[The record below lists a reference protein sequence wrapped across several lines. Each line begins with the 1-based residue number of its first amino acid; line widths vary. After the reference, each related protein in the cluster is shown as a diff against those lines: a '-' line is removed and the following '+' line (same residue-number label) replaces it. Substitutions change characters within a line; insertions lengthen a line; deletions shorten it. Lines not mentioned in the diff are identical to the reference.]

1 MHFLIFLS
9 CREDEV
15 GMDLKRAEES
25 GDGARNK
32 VRWGPVLVEKVIRVS
47 HLEAIGVNQKPSRTK
62 KEKIPF
68 MRIIL
73 GVKVGYHIN
82 PTLLIIIIC
91 SRYAFAAN

>member
-47 HLEAIGVNQKPSRTK
+47 HLEAIGVNQNPSRTK
-62 KEKIPF
+62 KDRSYIMPS
-68 MRIIL
+68 MLLSHVRTDIRGHL
-73 GVKVGYHIN
+73 SN
-82 PTLLIIIIC
+82 PSFTE
-91 SRYAFAAN
+91 